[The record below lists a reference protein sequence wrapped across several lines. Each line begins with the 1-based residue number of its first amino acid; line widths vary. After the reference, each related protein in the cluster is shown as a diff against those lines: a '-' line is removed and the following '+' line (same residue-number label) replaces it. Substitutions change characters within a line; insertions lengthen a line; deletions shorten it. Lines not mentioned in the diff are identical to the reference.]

1 MSKLLTCF
9 YLNFVLW
16 YMCRRCYIFDNKY
29 PYLDFHELNLDW
41 VIAKITEFDKKLDEY
56 EDTVLAKA
64 KEYTDSAIQESYS
77 SLVTEFNEFKNEV
90 TTLISDLDSRYD
102 EFVDTVNNRMT
113 ITDANVAAIS
123 RKVDLVLDE
132 ANAYTNQAIINNNEY
147 IIDQTT
153 KALETVTVLN
163 YFTGA
168 RVSIQAMFDY
178 LAQFHLQNAISV
190 NTLVARSKT
199 VNDLIAYNMTMTQL
213 ATNGATIIT
222 N

>member
-1 MSKLLTCF
+1 M
-9 YLNFVLW
+9 
-16 YMCRRCYIFDNKY
+16 FDNKY

-41 VIAKITEFDKKLDEY
+41 VIAKITEFDKKLDNY
-56 EDTVLAKA
+56 EETVLEKA

-77 SLVTEFNEFKNEV
+77 GLVSEFNEFKTEV
-90 TTLISDLDSRYD
+90 TTLISGLDSQYD
-102 EFVDTVNNRMT
+102 QFVNTVNNRMT

-132 ANAYTNQAIINNNEY
+132 ANAYTNQAIINNNDY

-168 RVSIQAMFDY
+168 RISIQAMFDY
-178 LAQFHLQNAISV
+178 LAHFHLQNAISV
-190 NTLVARSKT
+190 NTLVARAKT
-199 VNDLIAYNMTMTQL
+199 VDELIAYNMTMTQL

>member
-1 MSKLLTCF
+1 M
-9 YLNFVLW
+9 
-16 YMCRRCYIFDNKY
+16 FDNKY

-56 EDTVLAKA
+56 ENTVLAKA

-90 TTLISDLDSRYD
+90 TTLISDLDSKYD
-102 EFVDTVNNRMT
+102 EFVDTVNDRMT

-123 RKVDLVLDE
+123 RKVDLVLAE
-132 ANAYTNQAIINNNEY
+132 ANAYTNQAIINNNDY

-178 LAQFHLQNAISV
+178 LAHFHLQNAISV
-190 NTLVARSKT
+190 DTLVARAKT
-199 VNDLIAYNMTMTQL
+199 VNELVAYNMTMTQL

>member
-1 MSKLLTCF
+1 MF
-9 YLNFVLW
+9 N
-16 YMCRRCYIFDNKY
+16 NKY
-29 PYLDFHELNLDW
+29 PYSDFHELNLDW

-102 EFVDTVNNRMT
+102 EFVNTVNNRMT

-123 RKVDLVLDE
+123 HKVDLVLDE
-132 ANAYTNQAIINNNEY
+132 ANAYTNQAIINNNDY

-168 RVSIQAMFDY
+168 RTSIQDMFDY

-190 NTLVARSKT
+190 NTLVARAKT
-199 VNDLIAYNMTMTQL
+199 VNELITYNMTMTQL

>member
-1 MSKLLTCF
+1 M
-9 YLNFVLW
+9 
-16 YMCRRCYIFDNKY
+16 FDNKY

-123 RKVDLVLDE
+123 HKVDLVLDE
-132 ANAYTNQAIINNNEY
+132 ANAYTNQAIINNNDY

-168 RVSIQAMFDY
+168 RISIQDMFDY

-190 NTLVARSKT
+190 NTLVARAKT
-199 VNDLIAYNMTMTQL
+199 VNELITYNMTMTQL

>member
-1 MSKLLTCF
+1 M
-9 YLNFVLW
+9 
-16 YMCRRCYIFDNKY
+16 FDNKY
-29 PYLDFHELNLDW
+29 PYLNFHELNLDW

-123 RKVDLVLDE
+123 HKVDLVLDE
-132 ANAYTNQAIINNNEY
+132 ANAYTNQAIINNNDY

-168 RVSIQAMFDY
+168 RTSIQDMFDY

-190 NTLVARSKT
+190 NTLVARAKT
-199 VNDLIAYNMTMTQL
+199 VNELITYNMTMTQL

>member
-1 MSKLLTCF
+1 M
-9 YLNFVLW
+9 
-16 YMCRRCYIFDNKY
+16 FDNKY

-41 VIAKITEFDKKLDEY
+41 VIEKITEFDKKLDAY

-102 EFVDTVNNRMT
+102 EFVNTVNNRMA

-132 ANAYTNQAIINNNEY
+132 ANAYTNQAIINNNDY

-178 LAQFHLQNAISV
+178 LAHFHLQNAISV
-190 NTLVARSKT
+190 DTLVARAKT
-199 VNDLIAYNMTMTQL
+199 VNELVAYNMTMTQL
-213 ATNGATIIT
+213 ATDGATIIT

>member
-1 MSKLLTCF
+1 M
-9 YLNFVLW
+9 
-16 YMCRRCYIFDNKY
+16 FDNKY

-41 VIAKITEFDKKLDEY
+41 VIAKITEFDKKLDNY
-56 EDTVLAKA
+56 EDTVLEKA

-77 SLVTEFNEFKNEV
+77 SLVSEFNTFKNEV
-90 TTLISDLDSRYD
+90 TTLISGLDSRYD
-102 EFVDTVNNRMT
+102 EFVNTVNDRMA
-113 ITDANVAAIS
+113 ITDANVLAIS
-123 RKVDLVLDE
+123 RKVDLVLAE
-132 ANAYTNQAIINNNEY
+132 ANAYTNQAIINNNDY

-168 RVSIQAMFDY
+168 RTSIQDMFDY

-190 NTLVARSKT
+190 DTLVARAKT
-199 VNDLIAYNMTMTQL
+199 VNSLIAYNMTMTQL

>member
-1 MSKLLTCF
+1 M
-9 YLNFVLW
+9 
-16 YMCRRCYIFDNKY
+16 FDNKY

-41 VIAKITEFDKKLDEY
+41 VITKITEFDKKLDAY
-56 EDTVLAKA
+56 EDTVLAKT

-77 SLVTEFNEFKNEV
+77 SLITEFNEFKNEV
-90 TTLISDLDSRYD
+90 TTLISGLDSRYD
-102 EFVDTVNNRMT
+102 DFVDTVNDRMA
-113 ITDANVAAIS
+113 ITDANVLAIS

-132 ANAYTNQAIINNNEY
+132 ANDYTNQAIINNNEY

-178 LAQFHLQNAISV
+178 LAHFHLQNAISV
-190 NTLVARSKT
+190 DTLVARAKT
-199 VNDLIAYNMTMTQL
+199 VNELVAYNMTMTQL
-213 ATNGATIIT
+213 ATDGATIIT

>member
-1 MSKLLTCF
+1 M
-9 YLNFVLW
+9 
-16 YMCRRCYIFDNKY
+16 FDNKY

-41 VIAKITEFDKKLDEY
+41 VIAKITEFDKKLDAY

-132 ANAYTNQAIINNNEY
+132 ANAYTNQAIINNNDY

-168 RVSIQAMFDY
+168 RISVQDMFDY
-178 LAQFHLQNAISV
+178 LAHFHLQNAISV
-190 NTLVARSKT
+190 DTLVARAKT
-199 VNDLIAYNMTMTQL
+199 VNELVAYNMTMTQL

>member
-1 MSKLLTCF
+1 M
-9 YLNFVLW
+9 
-16 YMCRRCYIFDNKY
+16 FDNKY

-41 VIAKITEFDKKLDEY
+41 VIAKITEFDKKLDNY
-56 EDTVLAKA
+56 EDTVLEKA
-64 KEYTDSAIQESYS
+64 KEYTDSAIKESYS
-77 SLVTEFNEFKNEV
+77 SLVSEFNTFKNEV
-90 TTLISDLDSRYD
+90 TSLISGLDSRYD
-102 EFVDTVNNRMT
+102 EFVNTVNYRMA
-113 ITDANVAAIS
+113 ITDANVLAIS
-123 RKVDLVLDE
+123 RKVDLVLSE

-153 KALETVTVLN
+153 KALSTVTVLN

-168 RVSIQAMFDY
+168 RTSIQDMFDY

-190 NTLVARSKT
+190 DTLVARAKT
-199 VNDLIAYNMTMTQL
+199 VNALISYNMTMTQL

>member
-1 MSKLLTCF
+1 M
-9 YLNFVLW
+9 
-16 YMCRRCYIFDNKY
+16 FDNKY
-29 PYLDFHELNLDW
+29 PYLNFHELNLDW

-90 TTLISDLDSRYD
+90 TTLISGLDSKYD

-123 RKVDLVLDE
+123 RKVDLVLAE
-132 ANAYTNQAIINNNEY
+132 ANAYTNQAIINNNDY

-153 KALETVTVLN
+153 KALGTVTVLN

-168 RVSIQAMFDY
+168 RISIQDMFDY
-178 LAQFHLQNAISV
+178 LAHFHLQNAISV
-190 NTLVARSKT
+190 DTLVTRAKT
-199 VNDLIAYNMTMTQL
+199 VNKLVAYNMTMTQL
-213 ATNGATIIT
+213 ATDGATIIT

>member
-1 MSKLLTCF
+1 M
-9 YLNFVLW
+9 
-16 YMCRRCYIFDNKY
+16 FDNKY

-41 VIAKITEFDKKLDEY
+41 VISKITEFDKKLDNY
-56 EDTVLAKA
+56 EDTVLEKA

-77 SLVTEFNEFKNEV
+77 SLVSEFNTFKNEV
-90 TTLISDLDSRYD
+90 TTLISGLDSRYD
-102 EFVDTVNNRMT
+102 EFVNTVNDRMA
-113 ITDANVAAIS
+113 ITDANVLAIS
-123 RKVDLVLDE
+123 RKVDLVLAE
-132 ANAYTNQAIINNNEY
+132 ANAYTNQAIINNNDY

-168 RVSIQAMFDY
+168 RTSIQDMFDY

-190 NTLVARSKT
+190 DTLVARAKT
-199 VNDLIAYNMTMTQL
+199 VNALISYNMTMTQL

>member
-1 MSKLLTCF
+1 MF
-9 YLNFVLW
+9 
-16 YMCRRCYIFDNKY
+16 NKY

-77 SLVTEFNEFKNEV
+77 SLVNEFNSFKNDV
-90 TTLISDLDSRYD
+90 TNLISDLDSKYD
-102 EFVDTVNNRMT
+102 KFVNNVNDRMA

-123 RKVDLVLDE
+123 RKVDLVLAE

-168 RVSIQAMFDY
+168 RVSIQDMFDY
-178 LAQFHLQNAISV
+178 LAHFHLQNAISV
-190 NTLVARSKT
+190 NTLVARAKT
-199 VNDLIAYNMTMTQL
+199 VNELVAYNMTMTQL
-213 ATNGATIIT
+213 ATDGATIIT

>member
-1 MSKLLTCF
+1 M
-9 YLNFVLW
+9 
-16 YMCRRCYIFDNKY
+16 FDNKY

-41 VIAKITEFDKKLDEY
+41 VIVKITEFDKKLDEY

-123 RKVDLVLDE
+123 RKVDLVLAE
-132 ANAYTNQAIINNNEY
+132 ANAYTNQAIINNNDY

-168 RVSIQAMFDY
+168 RTSIQDMFDY

-190 NTLVARSKT
+190 DTLVARAKT
-199 VNDLIAYNMTMTQL
+199 VNALISYNMTMTQL

>member
-1 MSKLLTCF
+1 M
-9 YLNFVLW
+9 
-16 YMCRRCYIFDNKY
+16 FDNKY

-41 VIAKITEFDKKLDEY
+41 VIAKITEFDKKLDNY
-56 EDTVLAKA
+56 EDTVLEKA

-77 SLVTEFNEFKNEV
+77 SLVSEFDTFKNEV
-90 TTLISDLDSRYD
+90 TTLISGLDSRYD
-102 EFVDTVNNRMT
+102 EFVNTVNDRMA
-113 ITDANVAAIS
+113 ITDANVLAIS
-123 RKVDLVLDE
+123 RKVDLVLAE
-132 ANAYTNQAIINNNEY
+132 ANAYTNQAIINNNDY

-153 KALETVTVLN
+153 KALSTVTVLN

-168 RVSIQAMFDY
+168 RTSIQDMFDY

-190 NTLVARSKT
+190 DTLVARTKT
-199 VNDLIAYNMTMTQL
+199 VNMLISYNMTMTQL

>member
-1 MSKLLTCF
+1 MF
-9 YLNFVLW
+9 N
-16 YMCRRCYIFDNKY
+16 NKY

-64 KEYTDSAIQESYS
+64 KEYTDSAIQKSYS

-102 EFVDTVNNRMT
+102 EFVNTVNDRMT

-123 RKVDLVLDE
+123 RKVDLVLAE
-132 ANAYTNQAIINNNEY
+132 ANAYTNQAIINNNDY

-178 LAQFHLQNAISV
+178 LAHFHLQNAISV
-190 NTLVARSKT
+190 DTLVLRAKT
-199 VNDLIAYNMTMTQL
+199 VNELVTYNMTMTQL
-213 ATNGATIIT
+213 ATDGATIIT

>member
-1 MSKLLTCF
+1 M
-9 YLNFVLW
+9 
-16 YMCRRCYIFDNKY
+16 FDNKY

-41 VIAKITEFDKKLDEY
+41 VISKMTEFDNKLDKY
-56 EDTVLAKA
+56 EDTVLEKA

-77 SLVTEFNEFKNEV
+77 SLVSEFNTFKNEV
-90 TTLISDLDSRYD
+90 TTLISGLDSRYD
-102 EFVDTVNNRMT
+102 EFVNTVNNRMA
-113 ITDANVAAIS
+113 ITDANVLAIS
-123 RKVDLVLDE
+123 RKVDLVLAE
-132 ANAYTNQAIINNNEY
+132 ANAYTNQAIINNNDY

-168 RVSIQAMFDY
+168 RTSIQDMFDY

-190 NTLVARSKT
+190 DTLVARAKT
-199 VNDLIAYNMTMTQL
+199 VNSLIAYNMTMTQL

>member
-1 MSKLLTCF
+1 M
-9 YLNFVLW
+9 
-16 YMCRRCYIFDNKY
+16 FDNKY
-29 PYLDFHELNLDW
+29 PYLNFHELNLDW

-77 SLVTEFNEFKNEV
+77 SLINEFNEFKNEV

-132 ANAYTNQAIINNNEY
+132 ANAYTNQAIINNNDY

-153 KALETVTVLN
+153 KALKTVTVLN

-168 RVSIQAMFDY
+168 RTSIQDMFDY
-178 LAQFHLQNAISV
+178 LAHFHLQNAISV
-190 NTLVARSKT
+190 DTLVARSKT
-199 VNDLIAYNMTMTQL
+199 VNELIAYNMTMTQL

>member
-1 MSKLLTCF
+1 MF
-9 YLNFVLW
+9 N
-16 YMCRRCYIFDNKY
+16 NKY

-41 VIAKITEFDKKLDEY
+41 VIAKITKFDKKLDEY

-64 KEYTDSAIQESYS
+64 KEYTDSAIQKSYS

-123 RKVDLVLDE
+123 RKVDLVLAE
-132 ANAYTNQAIINNNEY
+132 ANAYTNQAIINNNDY

-178 LAQFHLQNAISV
+178 LAHFHLQNAISV
-190 NTLVARSKT
+190 DTLVARAKT
-199 VNDLIAYNMTMTQL
+199 VNELVAYNMTMTQL

>member
-1 MSKLLTCF
+1 M
-9 YLNFVLW
+9 
-16 YMCRRCYIFDNKY
+16 FDNKY

-41 VIAKITEFDKKLDEY
+41 VIAKITEFDKKLDNY
-56 EDTVLAKA
+56 EDTVLEKA

-77 SLVTEFNEFKNEV
+77 SLVSEFNTFKNEV
-90 TTLISDLDSRYD
+90 TTLISGLDSRYD
-102 EFVDTVNNRMT
+102 EFVNTVNDRMA
-113 ITDANVAAIS
+113 ITDANVLAIS
-123 RKVDLVLDE
+123 RKVDLVLSE
-132 ANAYTNQAIINNNEY
+132 ANAYTNQAIINNNDY

-168 RVSIQAMFDY
+168 RTSIQDMFDY

-190 NTLVARSKT
+190 DTLVARAKT
-199 VNDLIAYNMTMTQL
+199 VNALISYNMTMTQL

>member
-1 MSKLLTCF
+1 M
-9 YLNFVLW
+9 
-16 YMCRRCYIFDNKY
+16 FDNKY

-102 EFVDTVNNRMT
+102 EFIDTVNNRMT

-132 ANAYTNQAIINNNEY
+132 ANAYTNQAIINNNDY

-153 KALETVTVLN
+153 KALKTVTVLN

-168 RVSIQAMFDY
+168 RISIQDMFDY
-178 LAQFHLQNAISV
+178 LAHFHLQNAISV
-190 NTLVARSKT
+190 DTLVARAKT
-199 VNDLIAYNMTMTQL
+199 VNELIAYNMTMTQL

>member
-1 MSKLLTCF
+1 M
-9 YLNFVLW
+9 
-16 YMCRRCYIFDNKY
+16 FDNKY

-41 VIAKITEFDKKLDEY
+41 VIAKITEFDKKLDNY
-56 EDTVLAKA
+56 EDTVLEKA
-64 KEYTDSAIQESYS
+64 KEYTDSAIKESYS
-77 SLVTEFNEFKNEV
+77 SLVSEFYTFKNEV
-90 TTLISDLDSRYD
+90 TTLISGLDSRYD
-102 EFVDTVNNRMT
+102 EFVNTVNDRMA
-113 ITDANVAAIS
+113 ITDANVLAIS
-123 RKVDLVLDE
+123 RKVDLVLAE

-153 KALETVTVLN
+153 KALSTVTVLN

-168 RVSIQAMFDY
+168 RTSIQDMFDY

-190 NTLVARSKT
+190 DTLVARTKT
-199 VNDLIAYNMTMTQL
+199 VNMLISYNMTMTQL

>member
-1 MSKLLTCF
+1 M
-9 YLNFVLW
+9 
-16 YMCRRCYIFDNKY
+16 FDNKY

-41 VIAKITEFDKKLDEY
+41 VIAKITEFDKKLDNY
-56 EDTVLAKA
+56 EDTVLEKA

-77 SLVTEFNEFKNEV
+77 SLVSEFDTFKNEV
-90 TTLISDLDSRYD
+90 TTLISGLDSRYD
-102 EFVDTVNNRMT
+102 EFVNTVNDRMA
-113 ITDANVAAIS
+113 ITDANVLAIS
-123 RKVDLVLDE
+123 RKVDLVLAE
-132 ANAYTNQAIINNNEY
+132 ANDYTNQAIINNNDY

-168 RVSIQAMFDY
+168 RTSIQDMFDY

-190 NTLVARSKT
+190 DTLVERAKT
-199 VNDLIAYNMTMTQL
+199 VNALISYNMTMTQL
-213 ATNGATIIT
+213 ATNGATIIK

>member
-1 MSKLLTCF
+1 M
-9 YLNFVLW
+9 
-16 YMCRRCYIFDNKY
+16 FDNKY

-41 VIAKITEFDKKLDEY
+41 VIAKITEFDKKLDNY
-56 EDTVLAKA
+56 EDTVLEKA

-77 SLVTEFNEFKNEV
+77 GLVSEFNTFKNEV
-90 TTLISDLDSRYD
+90 TTLISGLDSRYD
-102 EFVDTVNNRMT
+102 EFVNTVNDRMA
-113 ITDANVAAIS
+113 ITDANVLAIS
-123 RKVDLVLDE
+123 RKVDLVLAE
-132 ANAYTNQAIINNNEY
+132 ANAYTNQAIINNNDY

-168 RVSIQAMFDY
+168 RTSIQDMFDY

-190 NTLVARSKT
+190 DTLVARAKT
-199 VNDLIAYNMTMTQL
+199 VNALISYNMTMTQL

>member
-1 MSKLLTCF
+1 M
-9 YLNFVLW
+9 
-16 YMCRRCYIFDNKY
+16 FDNKY

-41 VIAKITEFDKKLDEY
+41 MIAKITEFDKKLDEY

-77 SLVTEFNEFKNEV
+77 SLVNEFNSFKNEV
-90 TTLISDLDSRYD
+90 TNLISGLDSRYD
-102 EFVDTVNNRMT
+102 EFVNTVNDRMT

-123 RKVDLVLDE
+123 RKVDLVLAE

-168 RVSIQAMFDY
+168 GVSIQAMFDY
-178 LAQFHLQNAISV
+178 LAHFHLQNAISV
-190 NTLVARSKT
+190 DTLVLRTKT
-199 VNDLIAYNMTMTQL
+199 VNELVAYNMTMTQL
-213 ATNGATIIT
+213 STDGATIIT

>member
-1 MSKLLTCF
+1 M
-9 YLNFVLW
+9 
-16 YMCRRCYIFDNKY
+16 FDNKY

-41 VIAKITEFDKKLDEY
+41 VITKITEFDKKLDEY

-90 TTLISDLDSRYD
+90 TTLISDLDSKYD
-102 EFVDTVNNRMT
+102 EFVNTVNDRMT

-132 ANAYTNQAIINNNEY
+132 ANAYTNQARINNNDY

-168 RVSIQAMFDY
+168 RTSIQDMFDY

-190 NTLVARSKT
+190 DTLVARAKT
-199 VNDLIAYNMTMTQL
+199 VNSLIAYNMTMTQL

>member
-1 MSKLLTCF
+1 MF
-9 YLNFVLW
+9 N
-16 YMCRRCYIFDNKY
+16 NKY
-29 PYLDFHELNLDW
+29 PYSDFHELNLDW

-90 TTLISDLDSRYD
+90 TTLIINLDSRYD
-102 EFVDTVNNRMT
+102 EFVNTVNNRMA

-168 RVSIQAMFDY
+168 RTSIQDMFDY

-190 NTLVARSKT
+190 DTLVARAKT
-199 VNDLIAYNMTMTQL
+199 VNSLISYNMTMTQL

>member
-1 MSKLLTCF
+1 M
-9 YLNFVLW
+9 
-16 YMCRRCYIFDNKY
+16 FDNKY

-64 KEYTDSAIQESYS
+64 KEYTDSAIQKSYS

-123 RKVDLVLDE
+123 RKVDLVLAE
-132 ANAYTNQAIINNNEY
+132 ANAYTNQAISQA
-147 IIDQTT
+147 QT
-153 KALETVTVLN
+153 LHEET
-163 YFTGA
+163 
-168 RVSIQAMFDY
+168 Q
-178 LAQFHLQNAISV
+178 
-190 NTLVARSKT
+190 TLLDDFNRKKR
-199 VNDLIAYNMTMTQL
+199 
-213 ATNGATIIT
+213 
-222 N
+222 

>member
-1 MSKLLTCF
+1 M
-9 YLNFVLW
+9 
-16 YMCRRCYIFDNKY
+16 FDNKY

-56 EDTVLAKA
+56 EDTVLEKA

-77 SLVTEFNEFKNEV
+77 GLVSEFNTFKNEV
-90 TTLISDLDSRYD
+90 TTLISGLDSRYD
-102 EFVDTVNNRMT
+102 EFVNTVNDRMA
-113 ITDANVAAIS
+113 ITDANVLAIS
-123 RKVDLVLDE
+123 RKVDLVLSE
-132 ANAYTNQAIINNNEY
+132 ANAYTNQAIINNNDY

-168 RVSIQAMFDY
+168 RTSIQDMFDY

-190 NTLVARSKT
+190 NTLVERNKT
-199 VNDLIAYNMTMTQL
+199 VNSLIAYNMTMTQL
-213 ATNGATIIT
+213 ATNGATIIK

>member
-1 MSKLLTCF
+1 M
-9 YLNFVLW
+9 
-16 YMCRRCYIFDNKY
+16 FDNKY

-41 VIAKITEFDKKLDEY
+41 VIAKITEFDKKLDSY
-56 EDTVLAKA
+56 EDTVLEKA

-77 SLVTEFNEFKNEV
+77 SLVSEFDTFKNEV
-90 TTLISDLDSRYD
+90 TSLISGLDSRYG
-102 EFVDTVNNRMT
+102 EFVNTVNDRMA
-113 ITDANVAAIS
+113 ITDANVLAIS
-123 RKVDLVLDE
+123 RKVDLVLAE
-132 ANAYTNQAIINNNEY
+132 ANAYTNQAIINNNDY

-153 KALETVTVLN
+153 KALDTVTVLN

-168 RVSIQAMFDY
+168 RTSIQDMFDY

-190 NTLVARSKT
+190 DTLVARAKT
-199 VNDLIAYNMTMTQL
+199 VNDLISYNMTMTQL

>member
-1 MSKLLTCF
+1 M
-9 YLNFVLW
+9 
-16 YMCRRCYIFDNKY
+16 FDNKY

-41 VIAKITEFDKKLDEY
+41 VIAKITEFDKKLDNY
-56 EDTVLAKA
+56 EDTVLEKA

-77 SLVTEFNEFKNEV
+77 SLVNEFNTFKNEV
-90 TTLISDLDSRYD
+90 TTLISGLDSRYD
-102 EFVDTVNNRMT
+102 EFVNTVNDRMA
-113 ITDANVAAIS
+113 ITDANVLAIS
-123 RKVDLVLDE
+123 RKVDLVLAE
-132 ANAYTNQAIINNNEY
+132 ANDYTNQAIINNNDY

-168 RVSIQAMFDY
+168 RTSIQDMFDY

-190 NTLVARSKT
+190 DTLVARNKT
-199 VNDLIAYNMTMTQL
+199 VNSLIAYNMTMTQL

>member
-1 MSKLLTCF
+1 M
-9 YLNFVLW
+9 
-16 YMCRRCYIFDNKY
+16 FDNKY

-41 VIAKITEFDKKLDEY
+41 VIAKITEFDKKLDDY

-77 SLVTEFNEFKNEV
+77 SLVTEFNNFKNEV
-90 TTLISDLDSRYD
+90 TTLISGLDSRYD
-102 EFVDTVNNRMT
+102 EFVNTVNDRMA
-113 ITDANVAAIS
+113 ITDANVLAIS

-132 ANAYTNQAIINNNEY
+132 ANAYTNQAIINNNDY

-168 RVSIQAMFDY
+168 RTSIQDMFDY
-178 LAQFHLQNAISV
+178 LAQFHLQNSISV
-190 NTLVARSKT
+190 DTLVARAKT
-199 VNDLIAYNMTMTQL
+199 VNELVAYNMTMTQL
-213 ATNGATIIT
+213 ATDGATSIT

>member
-1 MSKLLTCF
+1 M
-9 YLNFVLW
+9 
-16 YMCRRCYIFDNKY
+16 FDNKY

-41 VIAKITEFDKKLDEY
+41 VISKITEFDKKLDNYDYTLLE
-56 EDTVLAKA
+56 KA

-77 SLVTEFNEFKNEV
+77 SLVSEFDAFKNEV
-90 TTLISDLDSRYD
+90 TTLISGLDSKYD
-102 EFVDTVNNRMT
+102 EFVNTVNDRMA
-113 ITDANVAAIS
+113 ITDANVLAIS
-123 RKVDLVLDE
+123 RKVDLVLAE
-132 ANAYTNQAIINNNEY
+132 ANAYTNQAIINNNDY

-168 RVSIQAMFDY
+168 RTSIQDMFDY

-190 NTLVARSKT
+190 DTLVARAKT
-199 VNDLIAYNMTMTQL
+199 VNALISYNMTMTQL

>member
-1 MSKLLTCF
+1 M
-9 YLNFVLW
+9 
-16 YMCRRCYIFDNKY
+16 FDNKY

-41 VIAKITEFDKKLDEY
+41 VIAKITEFDKKLDDY

-132 ANAYTNQAIINNNEY
+132 ANAYTNQAIINNNDY

-178 LAQFHLQNAISV
+178 LAHFHLQNAISI
-190 NTLVARSKT
+190 NTLVERAKT
-199 VNDLIAYNMTMTQL
+199 VDELVAYNMTMTQL

>member
-1 MSKLLTCF
+1 M
-9 YLNFVLW
+9 
-16 YMCRRCYIFDNKY
+16 FDNKY

-168 RVSIQAMFDY
+168 RISIQDMFDY
-178 LAQFHLQNAISV
+178 LAHFHLQNAISV
-190 NTLVARSKT
+190 NTLVLRAKT
-199 VNDLIAYNMTMTQL
+199 VNKLVAYNMTMTQL
-213 ATNGATIIT
+213 ATDGATIIT